1 MNAFSRSEPISAA
14 EPPVS
19 SQFANSRP
27 PTPLPEIVAALKR
40 VAPLHGLLDSE
51 YEWLATHGVEIFAP
65 AGSTLFH
72 EGDPATKMMVI
83 LRGEVQVRP
92 ERGSDSTLF
101 IGRAGQITALV
112 PFSRMK
118 SYGGHGF
125 TTADSWALEYDRSI
139 FPDMLQAIP
148 SFSQRIVSVL
158 LDRVREV
165 TRIQQ
170 QAEKLTALGKLAANL
185 AHELNNPA
193 SAAQRAA
200 SGLMEELRVYGNE
213 KFRMGSLCLDES
225 QSARIDEWEKSLRRG
240 DSAGTLLDS
249 TQQSRREDLITHWLE
264 AKGIPETWLIAPDLA
279 ELGATP
285 EHLDKLASFLDPPA
299 VGVVLA
305 QFASSL
311 RTGRIADA
319 MLHSTDRIF
328 DLINA
333 IKDYSY
339 MDQAPIQEIDIP
351 KGLEATLSM
360 LQSRLQHVEVARE
373 YEAGLPAIS
382 AYGSE
387 LNQAWTALIENA
399 LDAMHDTGRLKLSC
413 RQAGE
418 LLVIEVWDNGPGIAP
433 ELQDRIFEPF
443 FTTKAPGKGLGLG
456 LDAVTRIVRKHR
468 GYVSVQSKPGCTC
481 FQVRLPIDQ
490 LQAY

>member
-1 MNAFSRSEPISAA
+1 MNAFSRSEPITAA

-83 LRGEVQVRP
+83 LRGEVQVR
-92 ERGSDSTLF
+92 RSAAAHSTLF
-101 IGRAGQITALV
+101 IGRAGQITALL

-125 TTADSWALEYDRSI
+125 TTADTWALEYDRSL

-148 SFSQRIVSVL
+148 SFGQRIVSVL

-200 SGLMEELRVYGNE
+200 SGLMEELQVFGNE
-213 KFRMGSLCLDES
+213 KFRWAACASTES
-225 QSARIDEWEKSLRRG
+225 QAAKIDAWESSLRRRQRLR
-240 DSAGTLLDS
+240 TRCW
-249 TQQSRREDLITHWLE
+249 TRRMQSQREDLVTQLARSEGHP
-264 AKGIPETWLIAPDLA
+264 GDLA
-279 ELGATP
+279 
-285 EHLDKLASFLDPPA
+285 DC
-299 VGVVLA
+299 
-305 QFASSL
+305 
-311 RTGRIADA
+311 
-319 MLHSTDRIF
+319 
-328 DLINA
+328 
-333 IKDYSY
+333 
-339 MDQAPIQEIDIP
+339 
-351 KGLEATLSM
+351 
-360 LQSRLQHVEVARE
+360 ARS
-373 YEAGLPAIS
+373 G
-382 AYGSE
+382 
-387 LNQAWTALIENA
+387 
-399 LDAMHDTGRLKLSC
+399 
-413 RQAGE
+413 
-418 LLVIEVWDNGPGIAP
+418 
-433 ELQDRIFEPF
+433 
-443 FTTKAPGKGLGLG
+443 
-456 LDAVTRIVRKHR
+456 
-468 GYVSVQSKPGCTC
+468 
-481 FQVRLPIDQ
+481 
-490 LQAY
+490 